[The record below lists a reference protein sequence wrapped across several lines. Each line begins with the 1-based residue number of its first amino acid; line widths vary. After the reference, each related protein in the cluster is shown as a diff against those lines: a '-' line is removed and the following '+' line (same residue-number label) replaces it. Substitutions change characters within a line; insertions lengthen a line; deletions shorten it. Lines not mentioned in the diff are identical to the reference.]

1 MTSPFVA
8 QWLVASS
15 LLNIS
20 AQENAIKP
28 YLNLDG
34 PNGVYFKPRGVCR
47 TNANGVELT
56 YVRIYKTGNSMIC
69 GLMKKFQH
77 GPRRHALTFTFVRD
91 PLKHFVSGFTEIIH
105 RAPTRPSYT
114 QQQYQFMRN
123 LADPLATA
131 KAFIRDFVG
140 QQLNQNSDVT
150 DAHSF
155 PQVAFLRNHLPSKLH
170 FIGTLQEERG
180 FEKSFRTLS
189 SLINYTII
197 PGKNEHHPKTSS
209 TSGNKYRL
217 AMNSLLLSFNE
228 FKEAM
233 CRTLLIDYICLNFTL
248 PTDCAKAIGL
258 PNIVCPPQMSARVLR
273 SQ

>member
-20 AQENAIKP
+20 TQKSAVEQ

-47 TNANGVELT
+47 ANANGIILT
-56 YVRIYKTGNSMIC
+56 YVRVYKTGNSMIC
-69 GLMKKFQH
+69 TLMKKFQP
-77 GPRRHALTFTFVRD
+77 GPRRHALAFTFVRD
-91 PLKHFVSGFTEIIH
+91 PLEHFVSGFTEIVH
-105 RAPTRPSYT
+105 RSKTNPSYT
-114 QQQYQFMRN
+114 QEQYQFMRN
-123 LADPLATA
+123 LADPSATA

-140 QQLNQNSDVT
+140 QQLNQNRDVT

-155 PQVAFLRNHLPSKLH
+155 PQVAFLRNYLPSKLH
-170 FIGTLQEERG
+170 FMGTLRAEGG

-189 SLINYTII
+189 SLINYTIF
-197 PGKNEHHPKTSS
+197 PGTNGQHPKTSS

-217 AMNSLLLSFNE
+217 AMNSLLFSMNE

-248 PTDCAKAIGL
+248 PDDCAEALGRPYVL
-258 PNIVCPPQMSARVLR
+258 CPPQMSARVLR
-273 SQ
+273 SE